1 MKDPIEKSRTS
12 SETEIQV
19 LLYSGK
25 EGEIETRIGLLSHLL
40 TLFSF
45 HGGFGLQLQ
54 AQGDLHVDTHHL
66 MEDCG
71 IVLGWAFLQLEKKG
85 IQRFASLVQ
94 PMDESLIQVVV
105 DISGRP
111 YLNWSVTL
119 HRERIGDLEV
129 ETVREFWQAFVNQAR
144 ITLHIQ
150 QLQGQNE
157 HHILEAV
164 FKGVGRALQI
174 AYQQK
179 QDHLPSTKGIMD

>member
-1 MKDPIEKSRTS
+1 METICKARTS
-12 SETEIQV
+12 RETDIQL

-25 EGEIETRIGLLSHLL
+25 KEKIQTEIGFFSHLL

-45 HGGFGLQLQ
+45 HGSFGLQLS
-54 AQGDLHVDTHHL
+54 ASGDLDVDTHHL

-71 IVLGWAFLQLEKKG
+71 IVLGSAFLELERRG
-85 IQRFASLVQ
+85 IRRFSSLIQ
-94 PMDESLIQVVV
+94 PMDEALIQVVV

-111 YLNWSVTL
+111 YLNWSVEL

-129 ETVREFWQAFVNQAR
+129 ETLQEFWQAFVNQAR
-144 ITLHIQ
+144 VTLHIH

-164 FKGVGRALQI
+164 FKGTGRAFSE
-174 AYQQK
+174 AYRKEHQ
-179 QDHLPSTKGIMD
+179 HLPSTKGVID